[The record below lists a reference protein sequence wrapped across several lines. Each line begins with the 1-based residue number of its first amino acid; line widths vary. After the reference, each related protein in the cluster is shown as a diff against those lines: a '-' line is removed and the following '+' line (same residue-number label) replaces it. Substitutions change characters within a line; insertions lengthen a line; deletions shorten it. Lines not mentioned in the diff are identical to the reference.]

1 MANTTKGSGKTKKK
15 TSASGTAKKKQT
27 QTTARKTT
35 AKKSSTAKR
44 TSGTRKNTVREPMDE
59 GVRAE
64 IILLSVLAVSIL
76 TASSEF
82 ETYRLYPFPGSNI
95 GLLTR
100 QGCLRLLFRPFRRDR
115 VGSTGSDLLWNSI
128 LHSKQTE
135 LFNCAE
141 NRGSDQLLRLFL
153 RFYAASGV
161 RLYERYDISG
171 LLF

>member
-1 MANTTKGSGKTKKK
+1 
-15 TSASGTAKKKQT
+15 
-27 QTTARKTT
+27 
-35 AKKSSTAKR
+35 
-44 TSGTRKNTVREPMDE
+44 MDE

-76 TASSEF
+76 
-82 ETYRLYPFPGSNI
+82 LMLSNFGMGGVI
-95 GLLTR
+95 GQAVCDFFFGL
-100 QGCLRLLFRPFRRDR
+100 FRRDR

>member
-35 AKKSSTAKR
+35 VKKSSTAKR

-76 TASSEF
+76 
-82 ETYRLYPFPGSNI
+82 LMLSNFGMGGVI
-95 GLLTR
+95 G
-100 QGCLRLLFRPFRRDR
+100 QAVCDFFFGLFG
-115 VGSTGSDLLWNSI
+115 GSTGSDLLWNSI

-141 NRGSDQLLRLFL
+141 NRGSDQLFRLFL

>member
-76 TASSEF
+76 LMLSNFGISVYPEPPSPGESRYPSIRSTLP
-82 ETYRLYPFPGSNI
+82 TYGW
-95 GLLTR
+95 T
-100 QGCLRLLFRPFRRDR
+100 
-115 VGSTGSDLLWNSI
+115 
-128 LHSKQTE
+128 H
-135 LFNCAE
+135 
-141 NRGSDQLLRLFL
+141 
-153 RFYAASGV
+153 
-161 RLYERYDISG
+161 
-171 LLF
+171 

>member
-35 AKKSSTAKR
+35 VKKSSTAKR

-76 TASSEF
+76 LMLSNFGMGGVIGQAVCDFFFGLFGVTEWAAPVLIFFGSAASSF
-82 ETYRLYPFPGSNI
+82 SA
-95 GLLTR
+95 LL
-100 QGCLRLLFRPFRRDR
+100 CSFWRPAIREIRHFWI
-115 VGSTGSDLLWNSI
+115 TI
-128 LHSKQTE
+128 LTAPTIIS
-135 LFNCAE
+135 AE
-141 NRGSDQLLRLFL
+141 ES
-153 RFYAASGV
+153 
-161 RLYERYDISG
+161 
-171 LLF
+171 

>member
-76 TASSEF
+76 
-82 ETYRLYPFPGSNI
+82 LMLSNFGMGGVI
-95 GLLTR
+95 G
-100 QGCLRLLFRPFRRDR
+100 QAVCDFFFRPFRRDR

-141 NRGSDQLLRLFL
+141 NRGSDQLFRLFL

>member
-76 TASSEF
+76 
-82 ETYRLYPFPGSNI
+82 LMLSNF
-95 GLLTR
+95 GM
-100 QGCLRLLFRPFRRDR
+100 G
-115 VGSTGSDLLWNSI
+115 GAGSDLLWNGI

>member
-76 TASSEF
+76 LMLSNFGMGGVIGQAVCDFFFGLFGVTEWAAPVLINYDYIKQPFNLCNSCPNKNKTLFYLAS
-82 ETYRLYPFPGSNI
+82 I
-95 GLLTR
+95 
-100 QGCLRLLFRPFRRDR
+100 
-115 VGSTGSDLLWNSI
+115 
-128 LHSKQTE
+128 
-135 LFNCAE
+135 A
-141 NRGSDQLLRLFL
+141 
-153 RFYAASGV
+153 
-161 RLYERYDISG
+161 
-171 LLF
+171 

>member
-76 TASSEF
+76 
-82 ETYRLYPFPGSNI
+82 LMLSNF
-95 GLLTR
+95 GM
-100 QGCLRLLFRPFRRDR
+100 GGVLFRPFRRDR

>member
-35 AKKSSTAKR
+35 VKKSSTAKR

-76 TASSEF
+76 LMLSNFGMGGVIGQAVCDFFFGLFGVTEWAAPVLIFFGTAF
-82 ETYRLYPFPGSNI
+82 YI
-95 GLLTR
+95 
-100 QGCLRLLFRPFRRDR
+100 
-115 VGSTGSDLLWNSI
+115 
-128 LHSKQTE
+128 
-135 LFNCAE
+135 A
-141 NRGSDQLLRLFL
+141 NR
-153 RFYAASGV
+153 
-161 RLYERYDISG
+161 
-171 LLF
+171 

>member
-1 MANTTKGSGKTKKK
+1 
-15 TSASGTAKKKQT
+15 
-27 QTTARKTT
+27 
-35 AKKSSTAKR
+35 
-44 TSGTRKNTVREPMDE
+44 MDE

-76 TASSEF
+76 
-82 ETYRLYPFPGSNI
+82 LMLSNFGMGGVI
-95 GLLTR
+95 GH
-100 QGCLRLLFRPFRRDR
+100 LFRPFRRDR

-141 NRGSDQLLRLFL
+141 NRGSDQLFRLFL

>member
-35 AKKSSTAKR
+35 VKKSSTAKR

-76 TASSEF
+76 
-82 ETYRLYPFPGSNI
+82 LMLSNFGMGGVI
-95 GLLTR
+95 G
-100 QGCLRLLFRPFRRDR
+100 QAVCDFFFGLFG
-115 VGSTGSDLLWNSI
+115 V
-128 LHSKQTE
+128 TE
-135 LFNCAE
+135 L
-141 NRGSDQLLRLFL
+141 SL
-153 RFYAASGV
+153 
-161 RLYERYDISG
+161 IHI
-171 LLF
+171 

>member
-76 TASSEF
+76 LMLSNFGMGGVIGSVRRMPYCTA
-82 ETYRLYPFPGSNI
+82 R
-95 GLLTR
+95 
-100 QGCLRLLFRPFRRDR
+100 
-115 VGSTGSDLLWNSI
+115 
-128 LHSKQTE
+128 
-135 LFNCAE
+135 
-141 NRGSDQLLRLFL
+141 
-153 RFYAASGV
+153 
-161 RLYERYDISG
+161 
-171 LLF
+171 

>member
-76 TASSEF
+76 LMLSNFGMGGVIHASSGM
-82 ETYRLYPFPGSNI
+82 TKRTAGA
-95 GLLTR
+95 
-100 QGCLRLLFRPFRRDR
+100 LFWHPATTQSFTHPR
-115 VGSTGSDLLWNSI
+115 I
-128 LHSKQTE
+128 
-135 LFNCAE
+135 
-141 NRGSDQLLRLFL
+141 
-153 RFYAASGV
+153 
-161 RLYERYDISG
+161 
-171 LLF
+171 

>member
-1 MANTTKGSGKTKKK
+1 
-15 TSASGTAKKKQT
+15 
-27 QTTARKTT
+27 
-35 AKKSSTAKR
+35 
-44 TSGTRKNTVREPMDE
+44 MDE

-76 TASSEF
+76 
-82 ETYRLYPFPGSNI
+82 LMLSNFGMGGVI
-95 GLLTR
+95 G
-100 QGCLRLLFRPFRRDR
+100 QAVCDFFFGLFGVTEWAAPVLIF
-115 VGSTGSDLLWNSI
+115 SWNSI

>member
-1 MANTTKGSGKTKKK
+1 
-15 TSASGTAKKKQT
+15 
-27 QTTARKTT
+27 
-35 AKKSSTAKR
+35 
-44 TSGTRKNTVREPMDE
+44 MDE

-76 TASSEF
+76 LMLSNFGMGGVIGQAVCDFFFGLFGVTEWAAPVLIFFGTAF
-82 ETYRLYPFPGSNI
+82 
-95 GLLTR
+95 
-100 QGCLRLLFRPFRRDR
+100 
-115 VGSTGSDLLWNSI
+115 

-141 NRGSDQLLRLFL
+141 NWGSDQLFRLFL